1 MVLRSLYKRFTETII
16 KSKGGKMIALIILVY
31 AICFWTFAD
40 IATGN
45 ANIREIEKYEKDLSN
60 KNSKN
65 KDHIL

>member
-1 MVLRSLYKRFTETII
+1 
-16 KSKGGKMIALIILVY
+16 MIALIILVY